1 MKDILKYILILPLTF
16 VSCFQSHGKKLEI
29 AFAEIFYDTPLN
41 ESVNVPGDIYV
52 GEYIKLQNISK
63 GNVDLSGWYFEI
75 AGKKVYI
82 HDNTIIPP
90 NGLFFL
96 HYEYRTQ
103 GDYYNQNI
111 NTLFPNL
118 IWDDMHQEQHQNEFY
133 LGNQPNTI
141 KLFDKSGQIH
151 DSVRYGENGL
161 EATNGEGKDI
171 QKCLSVHRIFVNQI
185 NYDLGLPNK
194 PEEEYKVDIVN
205 PYKQEDIEVHEAI
218 EIPEDTPT
226 ILAPLENAIFPVK
239 IEETENTDSYN
250 FISSAS
256 VLKPSGQTA
265 FTASSKNSNVTV
277 EYFDGLGRSIETIK
291 VAAAGTT
298 GEDLAEYLEYD
309 EMGNI
314 IKKHIPVIG
323 IGNGEYLNN
332 ANYSSSAVN
341 LYGSEITYKE
351 YTYENTPATRPII
364 NTAEGTAWHSHN
376 GCTTEYYL
384 NTASGEL
391 ACVRYII
398 DTTDGQLSKVGN
410 YPISTLRVVK
420 TTDED
425 GITIL
430 TFKDFLDRT
439 ILIRQISEEKFAD
452 TYYVYDNYGQVA
464 YILPPELSERL
475 KNKTGDIHSSDELME
490 NYAFMY
496 TYDHRNRCIGKK
508 LPGADWIKMRYDN
521 SDLLIAS
528 ENGNQRQKGEYTVFA
543 YDQFGRLAYSATVNG
558 TIGEA
563 DSQQSR
569 TTFNSNG
576 QIYGYE
582 CVTATP
588 NTQNI
593 LTVSYYDNYDFID
606 NFSEHRTQ
614 LEYQNKS
621 GFDCKFESALN
632 TESSSIGMMTGKITA
647 LTDGSG
653 IIIES
658 LYYDH
663 AGRTIQRHSTNHLG
677 GYEHTY
683 LALTFTGKT
692 AKELH
697 EHTTSTNNIATTIL
711 QEFEYDQRDRL
722 VKTTHRINK
731 NNTNVLLRNSY
742 DIFGRIERTT
752 FGNGTNLYT
761 SYLRNI
767 RGWLTTVKSKFFKQ
781 QLFYEKPTGGAA
793 PRYNGNISMDLTSR
807 KPSRHSQEIDS
818 KRYFTYDGFGRLI
831 KSDYREE
838 AMREEPVD
846 RPVIYLNDPQ
856 YSTLYSYDL
865 NSNIISLQ
873 REGLISSIPLDENE
887 GAYRQWTYGVMDDLT
902 ITLNGNQLK
911 KVKDSAEEVVYANA
925 FEFND
930 ATDLDTEYEYDYNGN
945 MTVDKNRRII
955 KIDYDINNHPKTV
968 EFGGT
973 KLHRTKYIYDA
984 VGNKLQTSYQYN
996 RFAIGTGDWG
1006 GIEPHDSLEIHPGI
1020 GGGSGIIK
1028 PQSGISSTG
1037 GIGNIINQGITID
1050 PWTTEYS
1057 RDYCGNIIY
1066 KDGKIE
1072 RILTDCGYAVPNADN
1087 SGYTYYYYIKDYQ
1100 GNVRGVHTENENEP
1114 YFVEYNDYYPYGMP
1128 FADNYTGSQPYK
1140 YGGKEL
1146 DRANGLDMLD
1156 FHARWHD
1163 PITARFTTIDEKAET
1178 NPDISPYVYCA
1189 GNPIR
1194 YIDPDGKMPAL
1205 IYGLI
1210 KGFCG
1215 AIIDVC
1221 AQVTVAMDNG
1231 DNFEQAISKIDYT
1244 SVGASFVTSA
1254 IASPEMS
1261 TTAKVATVATVAGDA
1276 AIDIQANGDSESIL
1290 GIIGKE
1296 PKPITN
1302 AAVDAVF
1309 STVPGKVVDN
1319 AKAGFNKAVTSD
1331 LKSNT
1336 AATLTKETRTS
1347 LKQAQE
1353 TVKSLPAEIVTDAI
1367 TSYPAGVLS
1376 GQINTELDKFSTG
1389 VLNSQNPLVQP
1400 NDATR
1405 IQRTV
1410 IPLHL

>member
-1 MKDILKYILILPLTF
+1 MKAAIFLLLTLLLASQSYAQRELLI
-16 VSCFQSHGKKLEI
+16 
-29 AFAEIFYDTPLN
+29 AEVFYDTPLN
-41 ESVNVPGDIYV
+41 ESTTNNLPTYN
-52 GEYIKLQNISK
+52 GEYIKLA
-63 GNVDLSGWYFEI
+63 NVSSHEIDLSEYELLFRIDHYHNFYSYCFPEGASLQPRGFAIVYYQYDSNFSFE
-75 AGKKVYI
+75 
-82 HDNTIIPP
+82 D
-90 NGLFFL
+90 LFTL
-96 HYEYRTQ
+96 Q
-103 GDYYNQNI
+103 PDDSAPQ
-111 NTLFPNL
+111 LFPQRNFYMANL
-118 IWDDMHQEQHQNEFY
+118 QGE
-133 LGNQPNTI
+133 L
-141 KLFDKSGQIH
+141 KLRKQSKDVDILK
-151 DSVRYGENGL
+151 YGTATGL
-161 EATNGEGKDI
+161 LASNGEGRSIEECKAI
-171 QKCLSVHRIFVNQI
+171 HRDFYYTENH
-185 NYDLGLPNK
+185 NGNFYT
-194 PEEEYKVDIVN
+194 EEYSSQIAA
-205 PYKQEDIEVHEAI
+205 PYSMKGIERKGTADENYLWWNFNAYKIGSAQHNYIAQAFPIEAR
-218 EIPEDTPT
+218 DTEMT
-226 ILAPLENAIFPVK
+226 ISKMLE
-239 IEETENTDSYN
+239 S
-250 FISSAS
+250 
-256 VLKPSGQTA
+256 
-265 FTASSKNSNVTV
+265 V
-277 EYFDGLGRSIETIK
+277 EYFDGFGRSIETVNI
-291 VAAAGTT
+291 AAG
-298 GEDLAEYLEYD
+298 GNGNDIVNYCKYNH
-309 EMGNI
+309 MGNI
-314 IKKHIPVIG
+314 EREYIPSPVIG
-323 IGNGEYLNN
+323 NNNGAYISPTDYASN
-332 ANYSSSAVN
+332 ATNFF
-341 LYGSEITYKE
+341 GSEIVYRE
-351 YTYENTPATRPII
+351 YFYDNTASERQTEY
-364 NTAEGTAWHSHN
+364 TAEGTAWHSHN

-391 ACVRYII
+391 ACVRYIV
-398 DTTDGQLSKVGN
+398 DATDGQLSKVGN
-410 YPISTLRVVK
+410 HPISTLRVVK

-496 TYDHRNRCIGKK
+496 TYDNRNRCIGKK

-528 ENGNQRQKGEYTVFA
+528 ENGNQRQKGEYTAFA

-563 DSQQSR
+563 DSQQRR
-569 TTFNSNG
+569 TSFNSNG

-588 NTQNI
+588 ETQDI
-593 LTVSYYDNYDFID
+593 LTVCYYDNYDFIN
-606 NFSEHRTQ
+606 NFSVHRTQ
-614 LEYQNKS
+614 LEYRNKN

-632 TESSSIGMMTGKITA
+632 TKSSSIGMMTGKITA

-722 VKTTHRINK
+722 IKITHKIND
-731 NNTNVLLRNSY
+731 NETRVLLCNTYNELGQLVTSKMGNADNIYANYSY
-742 DIFGRIERTT
+742 
-752 FGNGTNLYT
+752 
-761 SYLRNI
+761 NI
-767 RGWLTTVKSKFFKQ
+767 RGWLNRISSTHFDQ
-781 QLFYEKPTGGAA
+781 NLFYEKPINGI

-831 KSDYREE
+831 KSEYREE

-846 RPVIYLNDPQ
+846 RPVIYLNEPQ

-887 GAYRQWTYGVMDDLT
+887 GAYRQWNYGVMDDLT

-911 KVKDSAEEVVYANA
+911 KVTDSAEEVVYANA

-955 KIDYDINNHPKTV
+955 KIDYDINNRPKTV

-973 KLHRTKYIYDA
+973 KLQRTKYIYDA

-1020 GGGSGIIK
+1020 GEGSGIIK

-1037 GIGNIINQGITID
+1037 GIGNIINPGITID

-1072 RILTDCGYAVPNADN
+1072 RILTDCGYAVPNADS

-1178 NPDISPYVYCA
+1178 NPDISPYIYCA

-1215 AIIDVC
+1215 AIIDVG
-1221 AQVTVAMDNG
+1221 AQVTVGMDNG

-1254 IASPEMS
+1254 IATPAMS
-1261 TTAKVATVATVAGDA
+1261 TTAKVAKAAKAAKTTNVITGVVITADA
-1276 AIDIQANGDSESIL
+1276 AVDISEQE
-1290 GIIGKE
+1290 GFQIIGGNKS
-1296 PKPITN
+1296 ITN

-1336 AATLTKETRTS
+1336 AATLTKETRAS

-1353 TVKSLPAEIVTDAI
+1353 TVNSLPAGIVTDAI
-1367 TSYPAGVLS
+1367 TNYPAGVLS
-1376 GQINTELDKFSTG
+1376 GQINTELGKFPTG
-1389 VLNSQNPLVQP
+1389 ILRIQNPLVQP